1 MGVVRSKL
9 SGKEKLNAKQKKM
22 LEDMEKKE
30 IDFSD
35 IPELSDEELKKF
47 RRANKTRKV
56 TINLNESVIDFFKEQ
71 SAITG
76 IPYQTLINLYLTDCE
91 KNNRKPK
98 LSWE

>member
-1 MGVVRSKL
+1 
-9 SGKEKLNAKQKKM
+9 M
-22 LEDMEKKE
+22 LEDLYKKE

-35 IPELSDEELKKF
+35 IPELSDEDLKKF

-91 KNNRKPK
+91 KTIASRNCHGNKQTNIR
-98 LSWE
+98 EI